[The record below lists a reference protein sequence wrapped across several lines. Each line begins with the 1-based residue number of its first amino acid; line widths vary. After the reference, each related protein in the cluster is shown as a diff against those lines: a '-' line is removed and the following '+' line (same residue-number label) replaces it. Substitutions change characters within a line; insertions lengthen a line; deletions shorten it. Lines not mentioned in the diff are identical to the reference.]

1 MKLTMKTQRVKS
13 KTNFKM
19 KKRIYLDD
27 IRTPIDGDWIVVR
40 NYTDFIRVVSDIGL
54 RLIDVISLDHDLGED
69 EAKERVS
76 NGMNKRKAR
85 SFKREAKTGFDCAKW
100 LVDYYLDEEWD
111 TFPQVYTHSA
121 NPVGSANIIGYING
135 FLKSEEMPQTC
146 ASVQIPHN

>member
-1 MKLTMKTQRVKS
+1 M
-13 KTNFKM
+13 
-19 KKRIYLDD
+19 
-27 IRTPIDGDWIVVR
+27 
-40 NYTDFIRVVSDIGL
+40 VSDIGL

-111 TFPQVYTHSA
+111 SFPSHDIYADTPRQEFV
-121 NPVGSANIIGYING
+121 
-135 FLKSEEMPQTC
+135 L
-146 ASVQIPHN
+146 AS